1 MNLYEIN
8 QNVMIILSEMEGI
21 ALDEEL
27 TDEEKEQQI
36 AIVKLKYD
44 AIEGLKNE
52 KALELVRAYKNS
64 LSMEKAINEEIKA
77 LTSRK
82 NSHRAKANSIKKFL
96 SYIITTGEKLED
108 ATAKISWRKS
118 ESVWFDEMHIKELP
132 SETLKI
138 TVNVNKTNLK
148 SWIKENGGN
157 EYCRLETNQN
167 IQLK

>member
-8 QNVMIILSEMEGI
+8 ENIMIILSEMEGI
-21 ALDEEL
+21 ALDPEL
-27 TDEEKEQQI
+27 SDEEKEQQI
-36 AIVKLKYD
+36 SIVRLKYD
-44 AIEGLKNE
+44 AIEGIKNE

-64 LSMEKAINEEIKA
+64 LSMEKMIAEEIKA
-77 LTSRK
+77 LAARK